1 MPYVAI
7 VNLQT
12 GTFSIDNGVTSVQK
26 YISSVRRQWN
36 STTPIKHMRE
46 QLKPGPFSSSSG
58 LGTRLYKKI
67 RSYHEKALHVS
78 RGSIV
83 HQALFSY
90 RTDAI
95 IQETIREKFTEC
107 TVLTIAHRL
116 NTVMDSDRILV
127 GRDLLWINSP
137 QAPYF
142 LDQMLLSNSHVC
154 VAGYT
159 GSKALC
165 LAVLLLHTLVCYC

>member
-36 STTPIKHMRE
+36 STTLIKHMRK
-46 QLKPGPFSSSSG
+46 QLKPGPFSSSERG
-58 LGTRLYKKI
+58 YIKI
-67 RSYHEKALHVS
+67 RSCDEKVLHVS
-78 RGSIV
+78 LGSIV

-95 IQETIREKFTEC
+95 IQETIHDKFTEC

-127 GRDLLWINSP
+127 RRDLLWNDSP
-137 QAPYF
+137 QAPYV

-154 VAGYT
+154 MAGYT

-165 LAVLLLHTLVCYC
+165 LAVLLRHTLVCYC